1 MNDAEETTEAGGW
14 SVCPICGAVI
24 ADINA
29 HITYHETA
37 VPEVIAEIIQQH
49 EQTRTQNNAATETEV
64 HEAADEKEG
73 A

>member
-1 MNDAEETTEAGGW
+1 MNDAEETETGW

-49 EQTRTQNNAATETEV
+49 EQTRTQNNATPEV
-64 HEAADEKEG
+64 EAHGAADEKEG

>member
-1 MNDAEETTEAGGW
+1 MNDAEETETGW

-24 ADINA
+24 ADIN
-29 HITYHETA
+29 YHETA

-49 EQTRTQNNAATETEV
+49 EQTRAQNNATPEVEV
-64 HEAADEKEG
+64 HGSADEKEG

>member
-1 MNDAEETTEAGGW
+1 MNDAEETETGW

-29 HITYHETA
+29 HVLYHEAA
-37 VPEVIAEIIQQH
+37 VPEVTAEIIQQH
-49 EQTRTQNNAATETEV
+49 EQTRTQNDAATEAEV

>member
-1 MNDAEETTEAGGW
+1 MNDAEETGAGGW

-29 HITYHETA
+29 HVLYHEAA

-49 EQTRTQNNAATETEV
+49 EQTRAQNNATPKVEA

>member
-1 MNDAEETTEAGGW
+1 MNDAEETETGW

-49 EQTRTQNNAATETEV
+49 EQTAQNDATTETEA